1 MVLLRSTSA
10 LPLGVLHLAVQSF
23 EIQASHKERLENEMN
38 SYSDLLL
45 LQRLLLGMLTLPQR
59 LEKVKQGKKK

>member
-1 MVLLRSTSA
+1 M
-10 LPLGVLHLAVQSF
+10 QSF

-45 LQRLLLGMLTLPQR
+45 LQRLLLGMSTLPQR
-59 LEKVKQGKKK
+59 LEKVKQGK